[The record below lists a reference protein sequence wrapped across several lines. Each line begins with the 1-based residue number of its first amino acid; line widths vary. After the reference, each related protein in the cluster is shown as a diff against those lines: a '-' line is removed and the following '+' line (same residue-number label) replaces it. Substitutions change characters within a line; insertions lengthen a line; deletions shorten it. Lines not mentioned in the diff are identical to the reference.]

1 MGTLT
6 SNTPLI
12 LALVAVATVIVNLAG
27 LFLQS
32 RRDSSDAV
40 NKAAQY
46 LFPPLERRVDQLEK
60 DKATMKSLL
69 DSQTEQIEHDR
80 ETIDKTQYELRVANA
95 TRNNLLQEVLNWQ
108 RKFDAVK
115 QERDGLREELDLLK
129 IEVAEIKAELG
140 RLKAEK
146 EQGDFDARDYVDQ

>member
-40 NKAAQY
+40 NKAIEDRDRREHLANGQGKI
-46 LFPPLERRVDQLEK
+46 LFYVRVILFFIGTAILLFSK
-60 DKATMKSLL
+60 WFALKS
-69 DSQTEQIEHDR
+69 
-80 ETIDKTQYELRVANA
+80 
-95 TRNNLLQEVLNWQ
+95 
-108 RKFDAVK
+108 
-115 QERDGLREELDLLK
+115 EE
-129 IEVAEIKAELG
+129 
-140 RLKAEK
+140 
-146 EQGDFDARDYVDQ
+146 